1 MSQLL
6 EAVFEHGVFRLLQPI
21 AEPISEGRHV
31 RLKVETEPASE
42 DLLELAGQV
51 YDGLS
56 VQQMNEIEQIALD
69 RRSFSFLRSCVRTF

>member
-69 RRSFSFLRSCVRTF
+69 RRNFSFLRSCVRTL

>member
-6 EAVFEHGVFRLLQPI
+6 EAVFEHGVFRLLRP
-21 AEPISEGRHV
+21 ATEPIPEGQHV
-31 RLKVETEPASE
+31 RLIVETEPASE

-56 VQQMNEIEQIALD
+56 VQQINEVEQIALD
-69 RRSFSFLRSCVRTF
+69 RRHFFKGGA